1 MESVKRGGNIST
13 ALCVSAL
20 VFLLPAVCGAMV
32 DPETAAELK
41 LLREQN
47 ALLKGQVE
55 KQNTVIESLSE
66 KVDGLTRAE
75 EKRAEKDD
83 NGASANAGALTPLAN
98 DLHNVHISGEGA
110 VAFFH
115 SDKNGSFPNSE
126 FRVDEAKLFVEAP
139 IWQDVYFYSELNL
152 ALHENDTLNPELGE
166 LYLDFEDV
174 SKLWGQERQLNIRA
188 GRIDIPFGE
197 EYIYRDAIDNPFI
210 SHSLSD
216 IWGVDAGVELYGS
229 FGKFSY
235 TVAVQNGGL
244 DPAHDFNAD
253 KSVVARV
260 SYDPTRWLHL
270 SVSGMRTGD
279 LDANMDYLSAVWF
292 GNGWFRSLGSTNT
305 TTFNA
310 NMVEGDVIIKLPR
323 GRIHAFGGY
332 IVYDDNDPM
341 ANNRRD
347 AFYYSV
353 EGVLN
358 VTKKFYVGGRFS
370 QIISC
375 KGLPIPANGDYDNYF
390 NSELTRDIW
399 RLSLGTGYQFSR
411 HLVVK
416 AEYTLEEGR
425 TVDGDNRCDN
435 QFAAEAAFGF

>member
-1 MESVKRGGNIST
+1 MFFRPAI
-13 ALCVSAL
+13 CVAT
-20 VFLLPAVCGAMV
+20 V
-32 DPETAAELK
+32 DPETAAELN
-41 LLREQN
+41 LLKEEN
-47 ALLKGQVE
+47 AALKGQVA
-55 KQNTVIESLSE
+55 KQNAVIESLSA
-66 KVDGLTRAE
+66 KVDGLVKTE
-75 EKRAEKDD
+75 ENRSEKDD
-83 NGASANAGALTPLAN
+83 AGASGNASPETQVAS

-139 IWQDVYFYSELNL
+139 VWQDVYFYSELDL
-152 ALHENDTLNPELGE
+152 ATHENDTLNLQLGE

-174 SKLWGQERQLNIRA
+174 SKLWGKERQLNVRV
-188 GRIDIPFGE
+188 GRMYIPFGE
-197 EYIYRDAIDNPFI
+197 EYLYRDAIDNPFI

-216 IWGVDAGVELYGS
+216 IWGVDAGVEFYGS

-235 TVAVQNGGL
+235 TVAVQNGGG
-244 DPAHDFNAD
+244 DPGHDFNAD
-253 KSVVARV
+253 KSVVARL
-260 SYDPTRWLHL
+260 SYDPARWLHL

-279 LDANMDYLSAVWF
+279 LNANADYLSAVWF

-310 NMVEGDVIIKLPR
+310 NLVEGDVIIKLPH

-332 IVYDDNDPM
+332 VMYDDNDPM
-341 ANNRRD
+341 ANNQRD

-353 EGVLN
+353 EGMLN

-370 QIISC
+370 QIISS
-375 KGLPIPANGDYDNYF
+375 KGLPVPADGNYNEYF
-390 NSELTRDIW
+390 NNELTRDIW
-399 RLSLGTGYQFSR
+399 RLSLGTGYAFSP

-416 AEYTLEEGR
+416 AEYTYEEGQ
-425 TVDGDNRCDN
+425 TVGGGNRSDN
-435 QFAAEAAFGF
+435 QVAAEAAFGF